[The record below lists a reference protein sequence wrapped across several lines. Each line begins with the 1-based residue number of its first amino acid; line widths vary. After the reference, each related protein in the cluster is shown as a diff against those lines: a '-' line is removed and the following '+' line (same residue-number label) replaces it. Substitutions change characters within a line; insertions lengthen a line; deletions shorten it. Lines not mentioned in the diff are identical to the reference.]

1 MRRTPP
7 QESSAN
13 VEELAEVGIST
24 WQDDGDRMFITR
36 EQQEELKGQ
45 APYRAAMRIKGRGE
59 FFEIKGHSHL
69 VLGFNRGLMSARK
82 PHRQDWELGW
92 SIEKRNDNG
101 TM

>member
-1 MRRTPP
+1 MRRTPE

-13 VEELAEVGIST
+13 VEELAEIGIST

-36 EQQEELKGQ
+36 EQLLLLGKTK
-45 APYRAAMRIKGRGE
+45 YRAAMRIKGRGE

-69 VLGFNRGLMSARK
+69 ILGFNRGLMSVRK

-101 TM
+101 KM